1 MRFHALATTSRPP
14 SARAWGRAPFAASV
28 AFCLLASLNAPLA
41 TAHEKDFS
49 TLIETHAK
57 AVVQIEV
64 SDEAAPSAPAGRQP
78 REPGRGSSELFDFF
92 ERYFGFSIPQPP
104 SRDREY
110 GEPNRPPPSGS
121 DPRRALGWGSGFIVD
136 KNGTIVTNAHVV
148 ESGTRIKVKLHDRRE
163 YIAKVLGIDKRTD
176 LALLKIDARGQLP
189 TVRFGRSEDL
199 RLGQWVFAIGS
210 PYGFD
215 YTVTRG
221 IVSGLARRLP
231 DSNYVPFI
239 QTDAAVNPGNSGGP
253 LFNTEGRV
261 IGVNSQI
268 FSASGSFAGLSFAI
282 PSDVV
287 VDIIGQLKEHGE
299 VNRGWLGIAFQEVD
313 QELASS
319 FGLSSPQG
327 ALVTQ
332 VLPDSPAQEAG
343 IEDGDIILS
352 YKDTPLKHSRD
363 LPPLVGATRSGER
376 VRLTLLR
383 DGRERRLEVKIGR
396 LDDRG
401 SVQVSSKVP
410 AVENGLGLSLRKNDA
425 DGPARGRGVIVAAMA
440 AGGRAASA
448 GLEVDDLILRVDDEL
463 IQSVD
468 EAEDLIRAAGTE
480 PLRVLVLRLRPTRRY
495 LAVAIP

>member
-1 MRFHALATTSRPP
+1 MTSPLLETVFQPNPARVRIRALVETLTACSLMAVF
-14 SARAWGRAPFAASV
+14 SAFAA
-28 AFCLLASLNAPLA
+28 N
-41 TAHEKDFS
+41 AHEKDFS
-49 TLIETHAK
+49 ALLERHAK

-64 SDEAAPSAPAGRQP
+64 SDEAVPP
-78 REPGRGSSELFDFF
+78 RAERKPRGPGRGNSELFEFF
-92 ERYFGFSIPQPP
+92 ERYFGFSIPQLPH
-104 SRDREY
+104 RDRDY
-110 GEPNRPPPSGS
+110 GSPPDRSPPHRSF
-121 DPRRALGWGSGFIVD
+121 GWGSGFIVD
-136 KNGTIVTNAHVV
+136 KKGTIVTNAHVV
-148 ESGTRIKVKLHDRRE
+148 EGGTHIKVKLHDRRE
-163 YIAKVLGIDKRTD
+163 YIAEVLGVDRRTD
-176 LALLKIDARGQLP
+176 LALLKIDARGPLP
-189 TVRFGRSEDL
+189 AVRFGRSEDL

-287 VDIIGQLKEHGE
+287 VDVIGQLEKEGE
-299 VNRGWLGIAFQEVD
+299 VNRGWLGIAFQEID

-332 VLPDSPAQEAG
+332 VLPDSPAKKAG

-352 YKDTPLKHSRD
+352 YNESPLKHSRD

-376 VRLTLLR
+376 VYLTLLR
-383 DGRERRLEVKIGR
+383 DGHERRVEVKIGR
-396 LDDRG
+396 LEDRDTAQASPRAQG
-401 SVQVSSKVP
+401 
-410 AVENGLGLSLRKNDA
+410 ADNALGLRLRENDA
-425 DGPARGRGVIVAAMA
+425 DGPARGRGVVVVAMA
-440 AGGRAASA
+440 AEGRPARA
-448 GLEVDDLILRVDDEL
+448 GLAVDDLILRIDDKPV
-463 IQSVD
+463 QSVA
-468 EAEDLIRAAGTE
+468 EAEALIRAAGAK
-480 PLRVLVLRLRPTRRY
+480 PLRLLVLRLNPTRRY
-495 LAVAIP
+495 LAIVIR

>member
-1 MRFHALATTSRPP
+1 MALIFVCLAAIALKAPP
-14 SARAWGRAPFAASV
+14 AG
-28 AFCLLASLNAPLA
+28 
-41 TAHEKDFS
+41 AHEEDFS
-49 TLIETHAK
+49 ALLERHAK

-64 SDEAAPSAPAGRQP
+64 SDEIVPPAQSGQQP
-78 REPGRGSSELFDFF
+78 GEPGRGNSELFDFF
-92 ERYFGFSIPQPP
+92 ERYFGFSIPRMPY
-104 SRDREY
+104 RDREY
-110 GEPNRPPPSGS
+110 GTPDRSP
-121 DPRRALGWGSGFIVD
+121 PRRSFGWGSGFVVD
-136 KNGTIVTNAHVV
+136 SKGTIVTNAHVV
-148 ESGTRIKVKLHDRRE
+148 EGGTRIKVKLHDRRE
-163 YIAKVLGIDKRTD
+163 YIAEVLGIDKRTD
-176 LALLKIDARGQLP
+176 LALLKINADGKLP
-189 TVRFGRSEDL
+189 SVRFGRSEDL

-253 LFNTEGRV
+253 LFNTGGQV

-287 VDIIGQLKEHGE
+287 VDIIDQLEKEGE

-319 FGLSSPQG
+319 FGLSSPRG

-332 VLPDSPAQEAG
+332 VLPDSPAEEAG

-352 YKDTPLKHSRD
+352 YGDTPLKHSRD
-363 LPPLVGATRSGER
+363 LPPLVGSTRSGER
-376 VRLTLLR
+376 VHLILLR

-396 LDDRG
+396 LDDRDIA
-401 SVQVSSKVP
+401 QASSGAPVDKN
-410 AVENGLGLSLRKNDA
+410 ALGLRFRENDA
-425 DGPARGRGVIVAAMA
+425 DGPARGRGIVVASMA
-440 AGGRAASA
+440 AQGRAARA
-448 GLEVDDLILRVDDEL
+448 GIEVDDLILRIDDQPV
-463 IQSVD
+463 QSVKQA
-468 EAEDLIRAAGTE
+468 EALIRAAGAE
-480 PLRVLVLRLRPTRRY
+480 SLRLLVLRQHPTRRY
-495 LAVAIP
+495 LAIVVH

>member
-1 MRFHALATTSRPP
+1 MTSPTSATDSQPT
-14 SARAWGRAPFAASV
+14 SARAWGLAPVV
-28 AFCLLASLNAPLA
+28 ALAVFCLLATLNAPLA
-41 TAHEKDFS
+41 GAHEKDFS
-49 TLIETHAK
+49 ALIERHAK

-64 SDEAAPSAPAGRQP
+64 SDEVTPPAQAGRQP
-78 REPGRGSSELFDFF
+78 PQPGRGNSELFEFF
-92 ERYFGFSIPQPP
+92 ERYFGFSIPKFPP
-104 SRDREY
+104 RDREY
-110 GEPNRPPPSGS
+110 GTPDPSPPRGLP
-121 DPRRALGWGSGFIVD
+121 PRRSFGWGSGFIVD
-136 KNGTIVTNAHVV
+136 KDGTIVTNAHVV
-148 ESGTRIKVKLHDRRE
+148 ESGARIKVKLHDRRE
-163 YIAKVLGIDKRTD
+163 YIAEVLGVDKRTD
-176 LALLKIDARGQLP
+176 LALLQIDARGPLP

-287 VDIIGQLKEHGE
+287 VDIIGQLKEEGE
-299 VNRGWLGIAFQEVD
+299 VNRGWLGIAFQEID

-332 VLPDSPAQEAG
+332 VLPDSPAEKAG

-352 YKDTPLKHSRD
+352 YRGTPLKHSRD
-363 LPPLVGATRSGER
+363 LPPLVGATRSGEQ
-376 VRLTLLR
+376 VHLTLLR
-383 DGRERRLEVKIGR
+383 DGRKRRLDVKIGR
-396 LDDRG
+396 LDDRDIAQA
-401 SVQVSSKVP
+401 SPRVP
-410 AVENGLGLSLRKNDA
+410 AAENGLGLHLRENDA
-425 DGPARGRGVIVAAMA
+425 DGPARGQGVVVAAMA
-440 AGGRAASA
+440 SHGRAARA
-448 GLEVDDLILRVDDEL
+448 GLEVDDLILRIDGKL
-463 IQSVD
+463 IESVD
-468 EAEDLIRAAGTE
+468 GAEDLIDAAAAE

-495 LAVAIP
+495 LAIAIP